1 MQNIHFRRREGWV
14 LLNWRDHSW
23 LHLFRRDKVV
33 CSNITM
39 SAEGG
44 GRSFGEWGIKERGIR
59 ARKGRSNGEKEA
71 VRVNKNNSI
80 QNKREPQRENRTR
93 TKWKKSSSLW
103 RCTVGIAV
111 WAHFTL
117 ILHLLR
123 AELKLLE
130 SRLHQN
136 CKACDICQVYHP
148 EHDSYVEFAIGRWF
162 KVEYFCSFDS
172 NIDGFIGE
180 AWRMWRI
187 LQRGMT

>member
-44 GRSFGEWGIKERGIR
+44 GRSLGEWGIKERGIR
-59 ARKGRSNGEKEA
+59 ARKGRNNGEKEA

-80 QNKREPQRENRTR
+80 QNKREPQREKRTR
-93 TKWKKSSSLW
+93 TKWEKKKYSSLW

-111 WAHFTL
+111 WAHFAL
-117 ILHLLR
+117 ILHLFTSWIKTIGVSSPPELQSMWYMSGLSPRTWQLCRIRHRQMIQGWIFLR
-123 AELKLLE
+123 LWL
-130 SRLHQN
+130 
-136 CKACDICQVYHP
+136 
-148 EHDSYVEFAIGRWF
+148 
-162 KVEYFCSFDS
+162 
-172 NIDGFIGE
+172 
-180 AWRMWRI
+180 
-187 LQRGMT
+187 

>member
-1 MQNIHFRRREGWV
+1 M

-44 GRSFGEWGIKERGIR
+44 GRSLGERGIKERGIR
-59 ARKGRSNGEKEA
+59 ARKGRNNGEKEA

-80 QNKREPQRENRTR
+80 QNKREPQREKRTR
-93 TKWKKSSSLW
+93 TKWKKCSSLW
-103 RCTVGIAV
+103 RRTVGFTV
-111 WAHFTL
+111 WAHFAL

-136 CKACDICQVYHP
+136 CKARDICRVYHP
-148 EHDSYVEFAIGRWF
+148 EHDSYAEVAIGR
-162 KVEYFCSFDS
+162 
-172 NIDGFIGE
+172 
-180 AWRMWRI
+180 
-187 LQRGMT
+187 